1 MTFEE
6 LKAIDDAHVMHTYG
20 RNQIAVDYGK
30 GATVYDLSGKAFI
43 DMTSGIGVNC
53 LGYGNEKW
61 AKAIADQAMK
71 LGHISNLYYTEPCAK
86 LADELCKRTGMER
99 VFFGNSGAEGNEGII
114 KLARK
119 YSFDKYGEGR
129 STIITLKNSFHGR
142 TITTLKATGQDHFHE
157 FFFPFT
163 EGFKYAPA
171 NDLEALKAMADDSVC
186 AVMMELVQGEGGVF
200 TLDEE
205 YVKAVRALCDE
216 KDMLLLVDEVQTGVG
231 RTGSL
236 FAFQG
241 FDILPDAVSFAKGI
255 AGGLPMGGFMASK
268 KVSDVLGPGTH
279 GSTFGGNPVASAAAL
294 AVLEQIDDKLLAEV
308 NEKGA
313 YIKNKV
319 MEMNSPNVVE
329 VRGKGL
335 MLGIQLDGI
344 VNKDIAAALQ
354 SKGVLVLTAGNNVVR
369 LLPPLV
375 ISYEEIDKALEVLAS
390 VISE

>member
-6 LKAIDDAHVMHTYG
+6 LKAIDDAHVMHTYA

-171 NDLEALKAMADDSVC
+171 NDLDALKAMADDSVC

-205 YVKAVRALCDE
+205 FVKAVRALCDE

-335 MLGIQLDGI
+335 MLGIQLDGL

>member
-43 DMTSGIGVNC
+43 DMSSGIGVNC

-171 NDLEALKAMADDSVC
+171 NDLDALKAMADDSVC

-335 MLGIQLDGI
+335 MLGIQLDGL

>member
-171 NDLEALKAMADDSVC
+171 NDLDALKAMADDSVC

-205 YVKAVRALCDE
+205 YIKAVRALCDE
-216 KDMLLLVDEVQTGVG
+216 KDMLLLVDEVQTGIG

-335 MLGIQLDGI
+335 MLGIQLDGL

-375 ISYEEIDKALEVLAS
+375 ISYEESDEALEVLAS

>member
-43 DMTSGIGVNC
+43 DMSSGIGVNC

-171 NDLEALKAMADDSVC
+171 NDLDALMAMADDSVC

-335 MLGIQLDGI
+335 MLGIQLDGL

>member
-335 MLGIQLDGI
+335 MLGIQLDGL

>member
-171 NDLEALKAMADDSVC
+171 NDLDALKAMADDSVC

-216 KDMLLLVDEVQTGVG
+216 KDMLLLVDEVQTGIG

-335 MLGIQLDGI
+335 MLGIQLDGL

>member
-119 YSFDKYGEGR
+119 YSFDKYDEGR

-171 NDLEALKAMADDSVC
+171 NDLDALKAMADDSVC

-319 MEMNSPNVVE
+319 MEMSSPNVVE

-335 MLGIQLDGI
+335 MLGIQLDGL

>member
-129 STIITLKNSFHGR
+129 SNIITLKNSFHGR

-319 MEMNSPNVVE
+319 MEMGSPNVVE

-335 MLGIQLDGI
+335 MLGIQLDGL

>member
-129 STIITLKNSFHGR
+129 SNIITLKNSFHGR

-216 KDMLLLVDEVQTGVG
+216 KDMLLLIDEVQTGVG

-335 MLGIQLDGI
+335 MLGIQLDGL

>member
-20 RNQIAVDYGK
+20 RNQIAVNYGK

-335 MLGIQLDGI
+335 MLGIQLDGL